1 LTVKSA
7 SNRVNL
13 CKITTW
19 NLTILYSD
27 PGIAANKM
35 KNVDRILVI
44 DDDVELCSLV
54 SEYLRPE
61 GFQVDCVH
69 DGRSGLARALS
80 GDHLMAV
87 LDVMLPGMN
96 GFDVLRKIR
105 DTSRIPVVL
114 LTARGEDVDRIVGL
128 EIGADDYL
136 PKPFNPRELVAR
148 IRAVLRRTHG
158 PGEAAVPDVIR
169 VGDVELDPA
178 TRTVLHHGKPVE
190 LTSVEFSLLQ
200 VLLREAGKVVTREA
214 LVDEVLGRKF
224 SPFDRSIDMHV
235 SKIRRKLEEP
245 DSEDHIKTIRGSG
258 YIFALAR
265 PPKKSAVR

>member
-1 LTVKSA
+1 M
-7 SNRVNL
+7 
-13 CKITTW
+13 
-19 NLTILYSD
+19 TILYSV
-27 PGIAANKM
+27 PAGMTNRM
-35 KNVDRILVI
+35 SNVDRILVI

-54 SEYLRPE
+54 TEYLRPE
-61 GFQVDCVH
+61 GFQVDCIH
-69 DGRSGLARALS
+69 DGKSGLSRALS
-80 GDHLMAV
+80 GDHLMVV

-96 GFDVLRKIR
+96 GFDVLRRIR
-105 DTSRIPVVL
+105 DTSKIPVLL

-148 IRAVLRRTHG
+148 IRAVLRRSRGQDT
-158 PGEAAVPDVIR
+158 AAVPDVIR

-178 TRTVLHHGKPVE
+178 TRTVLHKGKPVE

-200 VLLREAGKVVTREA
+200 VLLREAGRVVTREA

-235 SKIRRKLEEP
+235 SKIRRKLEDS
-245 DSEDHIKTIRGSG
+245 DSEDHIKTIRGAG

-265 PPKKSAVR
+265 PKTKAEGRNGGR

>member
-1 LTVKSA
+1 M
-7 SNRVNL
+7 NR
-13 CKITTW
+13 
-19 NLTILYSD
+19 
-27 PGIAANKM
+27 
-35 KNVDRILVI
+35 VDRILVI

-61 GFQVDCVH
+61 GFQVESAH
-69 DGRSGLARALS
+69 DGNSGLTRALS
-80 GDHLMAV
+80 GEHTLVV
-87 LDVMLPGMN
+87 LDVMLPRLN
-96 GFDVLRKIR
+96 GFDVLRKLR
-105 DTSRIPVVL
+105 DSSRIPVLL

-148 IRAVLRRTHG
+148 IRAILRRTRG
-158 PGEAAVPDVIR
+158 KGEAPVPEVIR

-178 TRTVLHHGKPVE
+178 TRSVQHRGKAVE
-190 LTSVEFSLLQ
+190 LTSVEFGLLQ
-200 VLLREAGKVVTREA
+200 VLLREAGRVVTREA

-235 SKIRRKLEEP
+235 SKVRKKLG
-245 DSEDHIKTIRGSG
+245 DSGSEDYIKTIRGAG

-265 PPKKSAVR
+265 PKSKNGTK

>member
-1 LTVKSA
+1 
-7 SNRVNL
+7 
-13 CKITTW
+13 
-19 NLTILYSD
+19 
-27 PGIAANKM
+27 M
-35 KNVDRILVI
+35 KDVDRILVV

-61 GFQVDCVH
+61 GFQVEAVH
-69 DGRSGLARALS
+69 DGKAGLARALS
-80 GDHLMAV
+80 GDHLLAV

-96 GFDVLRKIR
+96 GFDVLRRIR
-105 DTSRIPVVL
+105 DDSRVPVLL

-148 IRAVLRRTHG
+148 IRAILRRTRAKG
-158 PGEAAVPDVIR
+158 KAPVPDVIR

-178 TRTVLHHGKPVE
+178 TRTVLHRGKPVE

-200 VLLREAGKVVTREA
+200 VLLREAGRVVTREA

-235 SKIRRKLEEP
+235 SKVRKKLG
-245 DSEDHIKTIRGSG
+245 DSDTGDHIKTIRGAG

-265 PPKKSAVR
+265 PKTKNATR